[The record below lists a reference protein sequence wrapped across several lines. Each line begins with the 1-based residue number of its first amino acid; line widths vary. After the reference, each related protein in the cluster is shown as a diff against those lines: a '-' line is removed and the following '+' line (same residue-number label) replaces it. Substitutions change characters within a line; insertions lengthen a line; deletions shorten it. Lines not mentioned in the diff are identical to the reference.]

1 MDRRTFLKQIALYS
15 SGLALTEPIFS
26 ITPELMAAEA
36 VAPVLSVAKGTEY
49 SQLVAKVL
57 EPLGGM
63 KAFVQPG
70 DRVVVKPNIGWDRS
84 PDQAANTHPEV
95 VAAVVQMTL
104 DAGAGRVQVFDRTC
118 NEKRRCYINS
128 GIKPRIDAMKSS
140 KVQCTYVKS
149 GRYVPITI
157 SKGQSLS
164 KWSFYKDALQ
174 ADCYINL
181 PVAKH
186 HGLARLSLG
195 LKNTMGV
202 IGGNRGKLHS
212 DLGQMVADI
221 NTVIKS
227 QLTLIDATRILL
239 KNGPQG
245 GNLKDVK
252 ILDTVIAS
260 SDPVAADAYAT
271 TLFGHRPEDID
282 STVAAAN
289 IGLGEMDLT
298 KIKIHSL

>member
-1 MDRRTFLKQIALYS
+1 MDRRTFLKHLALYS
-15 SGLALTEPIFS
+15 SGLALGEPVFS
-26 ITPELMAAEA
+26 ITPELLAAES
-36 VAPVLSVAKGTEY
+36 VTPNLSVAKDSDY

-57 EPLGGM
+57 QPLGGM
-63 KAFVQPG
+63 TAFVQPG
-70 DRVVVKPNIGWDRS
+70 DRVVVKPNIGWDRR
-84 PDQAANTHPEV
+84 PDQAANTHPDV
-95 VAAVVQMTL
+95 VAAVVQLAL
-104 DAGAGRVQVFDRTC
+104 DAGAERVQVFDRTC

-128 GIKPRIDAMKSS
+128 GIKPRLDAMNSS
-140 KVQCTYVKS
+140 KVQCDYMKS
-149 GRYVPITI
+149 RRYIPVTI

-174 ADCYINL
+174 ADCYINV

-212 DLGQMVADI
+212 DLGQMLADL
-221 NTVIKS
+221 NTVIKP

-245 GNLKDVK
+245 GNIEDVN
-252 ILDTVIAS
+252 ILDTLIAS
-260 SDPVAADAYAT
+260 PDPVAADAYAT

-282 STVAAAN
+282 STVAAAQL
-289 IGLGEMDLT
+289 GLGEMDLE
-298 KIKIHSL
+298 KINILSL